1 MADLNLL
8 FRQGTLEALKE
19 STKIAGSINFT
30 TDEPAIYIDVLDE
43 NSNTVR
49 KRIGDLIVVK
59 TVDELMENE
68 DTSTVADGALVGDWS
83 TSALYYV
90 ENDNALLK
98 FVKNED
104 GTTRWQQINVS
115 ADAELSNLTSRIG
128 VLETSSEKQGDA
140 IADHETRVSSLESSL
155 NGTEG
160 GTSGLIA
167 DVSALKESN
176 DVIAPKV
183 DTLEQNVGALQTG
196 VSRNTDNITAQ
207 GNRISALEGVVGDAD
222 SGLVKDVAGHGTRIS
237 DLETLVGSGSE
248 SGGETI
254 VSKVE
259 QNTADISEL
268 ETKSETQSGQIT
280 SIENILNGSE
290 DGEPG
295 LVSQVGTN
303 ATDIAAVE
311 EILNGDGT
319 EAEPGLI
326 ATVADHTESIEQINT
341 DIGEIRTAVGTKA
354 DSKTVSDLTQTV
366 ADNKTAQENAT
377 SATNARVTALETTVG
392 NSESGLV
399 KDVADNKNSIS
410 EIQTALGKYA
420 TKDELETAEETL
432 NTTIAERIHAA
443 NAMTFVGKVS
453 AWGDLPVVPAAPADS
468 TIHIG
473 DTYIST
479 TTILDGELESGSVI
493 YAGDLLVASGV
504 EENGVIT
511 SGLSWIHVQT
521 GYIQAHESKM
531 KLDANTNTIN
541 LTSFAAAEA
550 SAGDLGTVAITSE
563 EGSNITIASSVVE
576 DATNSAGT
584 ITLGLTWGSF

>member
-59 TVDELMENE
+59 TVDELMKNK
-68 DTSTVADGALVGDWS
+68 DISTVADGALVGDWS

-104 GTTRWQQINVS
+104 GTTKWQQINVS
-115 ADAELSNLTSRIG
+115 ADAELTNLTSRVG
-128 VLETSSEKQGDA
+128 VLETSSETQGNS
-140 IADHETRVSSLESSL
+140 IADHETRVSSLE
-155 NGTEG
+155 G
-160 GTSGLIA
+160 I
-167 DVSALKESN
+167 
-176 DVIAPKV
+176 
-183 DTLEQNVGALQTG
+183 VG
-196 VSRNTDNITAQ
+196 N
-207 GNRISALEGVVGDAD
+207 AD

-237 DLETLVGSGSE
+237 DLEALIGSDSE

-254 VSKVE
+254 VNKVD
-259 QNTADISEL
+259 QNATDISEL
-268 ETKSETQSGQIT
+268 KTSSETQSGQIT

-295 LVSQVGTN
+295 LVSQVGIN
-303 ATDIAAVE
+303 AEDIAAVE

-319 EAEPGLI
+319 EAKPGLV
-326 ATVADHTESIEQINT
+326 ATVDDHTESIGQINT
-341 DIGEIRTAVGTKA
+341 DIGEIRTALDTKA

-366 ADNKTAQENAT
+366 ADNKTAQESAT
-377 SATNARVTALETTVG
+377 NATNARVSTLETTVG

-410 EIQTALGKYA
+410 EIQTALGTYA
-420 TKDELETAEETL
+420 TKEELGAAEETL

-453 AWGDLPVVPAAPADS
+453 AWGDLPVIPAVPTDS

-531 KLDANTNTIN
+531 KLDADTNTIN

-550 SAGDLGTVAITSE
+550 NVGDLGTVAITSE

>member
-59 TVDELMENE
+59 TVDELMKDE
-68 DTSTVADGALVGDWS
+68 DISTVADGALVGDWS

-98 FVKNED
+98 FVKYED
-104 GTTRWQQINVS
+104 GTTKWQQINVS
-115 ADAELSNLTSRIG
+115 ADAELTNLTSRVG
-128 VLETSSEKQGDA
+128 VLETSSETQGNA
-140 IADHETRVSSLESSL
+140 IADHEFRVSSLESSL

-160 GTSGLIA
+160 GANGLIA
-167 DVSALKESN
+167 DVSTLKESN
-176 DVIAPKV
+176 NVIAPKV
-183 DTLEQNVGALQTG
+183 KTLEQNVSTLQTG
-196 VSRNTDNITAQ
+196 VSGNTDNITAQ
-207 GNRISALEGVVGDAD
+207 GNRISDLEGVVGNAD

-237 DLETLVGSGSE
+237 VLEALVGSSSE

-254 VSKVE
+254 VSKVD
-259 QNTADISEL
+259 QNATDISEL
-268 ETKSETQSGQIT
+268 KTSSETQSGQIT
-280 SIENILNGSE
+280 NIENILNDGE

-295 LVSQVGTN
+295 LVSKVSTN
-303 ATDIAAVE
+303 AEDIAAVE
-311 EILNGDGT
+311 EVLNGDGT
-319 EAEPGLI
+319 EAKPGLV
-326 ATVADHTESIEQINT
+326 ATVADHTESIGQINT
-341 DIGEIRTAVGTKA
+341 DIGVIQTNLESKA
-354 DSKTVSDLTQTV
+354 SNDTVSALIQTV
-366 ADNKTAQENAT
+366 ADNKTAQESAT
-377 SATNARVTALETTVG
+377 NATNARVSTLETTVG
-392 NSESGLV
+392 DSESGLV

-410 EIQTALGKYA
+410 ELQTNLENYA

-432 NTTIAERIHAA
+432 NTTIVERIHAA

-453 AWGDLPVVPAAPADS
+453 AWGDLPVVPVVSTES

-531 KLDANTNTIN
+531 KLDADTNTIN

-550 SAGDLGTVAITSE
+550 NTGDLGTVAITSE

-576 DATNSAGT
+576 DATNSTGT

>member
-1 MADLNLL
+1 MPDLNLL
-8 FRQGTLEALKE
+8 FRQGTLEALKL

-59 TVDELMENE
+59 TVDELMNNK

-98 FVKNED
+98 FVKNEN
-104 GTTRWQQINVS
+104 GTTKWQQINIS
-115 ADAELSNLTSRIG
+115 ADAELTNLTSRVG
-128 VLETSSEKQGDA
+128 NLETKSEGYDNA
-140 IADHETRVSSLESSL
+140 IADYETRVSNLETSI
-155 NGTEG
+155 NGAEG
-160 GTSGLIA
+160 GANGLIA
-167 DVSALKESN
+167 DVNTLKASN
-176 DVIAPKV
+176 DVIVPKV
-183 DTLEQNVGALQTG
+183 NTLDDSVKALQTK
-196 VSRNTDNITAQ
+196 VSSNENNITSQ
-207 GNRISALEGVVGDAD
+207 GNRISTLEGVVGNAD
-222 SGLVKDVAGHGTRIS
+222 SGLVKDVASHSSSIS
-237 DLETLVGSGSE
+237 NLEALVGSNSE

-254 VSKVE
+254 VSKVN
-259 QNTADISEL
+259 QNTADIIEL
-268 ETKSETQSGQIT
+268 KTKSETQSGQIT
-280 SIENILNGSE
+280 NIENILNDSE
-290 DGEPG
+290 NSEPG
-295 LVSQVGTN
+295 LVSKVNTN
-303 ATDIAAVE
+303 TTDIAAVE
-311 EILNGDGT
+311 EILNGNGT
-319 EAEPGLI
+319 EDKPGI
-326 ATVADHTESIEQINT
+326 VATVADHTVSIGQINA
-341 DIGEIRTAVGTKA
+341 DIGTIETRLDTKA
-354 DSKTVSDLTQTV
+354 SNDTVTTLAQTV
-366 ADNKTAQENAT
+366 ANNKTAQENAT
-377 SATNARVTALETTVG
+377 NATNTRVSALETTVG

-399 KDVADNKNSIS
+399 KDVADNKKSIS
-410 EIQTALGKYA
+410 NLQTNLGSYA
-420 TKDELETAEETL
+420 TKDELATAEETL

-443 NAMTFVGKVS
+443 NAMTFIGKVS
-453 AWGDLPVVPAAPADS
+453 AWGDLPEVPVIPTDS

-531 KLDANTNTIN
+531 KLDTNTNTIN

-550 SAGDLGTVAITSE
+550 NTGDLGTVAITSE

-576 DATNSAGT
+576 DVTNSAGT